1 MDAAT
6 TTHWVHDLS
15 PFVFG
20 LHWGGIGIRWYG
32 LAYLLGLAWGW
43 WMVKRWAAC
52 GRAPMQP
59 AQVGDLVLA
68 GGIGMIVGARLGY
81 VLLYEPHL
89 LWEFG
94 GGAPWWGLLR
104 VNNGGMASHGGLIG
118 LAIGGWW
125 FCRSRRCSIPVV
137 VDLIAVTAPMGVCLG
152 RIANFINGELWGR
165 PSNVS
170 WAVIFPDAPRVDGV
184 MVPRHPSQLYAAVLE
199 GLLPLAIALIVHAR
213 HRRPGLSAGL
223 VMVLYAIG
231 RFFGEFFRLPDMGQ
245 PGGPAAP
252 GHEAIPPILGFMY
265 KGQFYTLPLFV
276 IGIGLMIWAMR
287 RPARPDLYLPA
298 DATT

>member
-1 MDAAT
+1 MEPAA

-20 LHWGGIGIRWYG
+20 LHWGDIGIRWYG

-43 WMVKRWAAC
+43 WMVKRWAAG

-68 GGIGMIVGARLGY
+68 GGVGMIVGGRLGY

-94 GGAPWWGLLR
+94 AKAPWWGLLAIQ
-104 VNNGGMASHGGLIG
+104 NGGMASHGGLIG

-125 FCRSRRCSIPVV
+125 FCRRQRCSIPVV
-137 VDLIAVTAPMGVCLG
+137 VDMIAATAPLGVCLG
-152 RIANFINGELWGR
+152 RIANFINGELYGR
-165 PSNVS
+165 PGSVP
-170 WAVIFPDAPRVDGV
+170 WAVIFPDSRDG
-184 MVPRHPSQLYAAVLE
+184 VPRHPSQLYAAMLE
-199 GLLPLAIALIVHAR
+199 GLLPLLILIPFHAR
-213 HRRPGLSAGL
+213 HRRPGLTTGL
-223 VMVLYAIG
+223 ALVLYSFG
-231 RFFGEFFRLPDMGQ
+231 RFFGEFYRLPDPGQ
-245 PGGPAAP
+245 PGGPALP
-252 GHEAIPPILGFMY
+252 GLEPIAPILGFMS
-265 KGQFYTLPLFV
+265 KGQFYTLPLV
-276 IGIGLMIWAMR
+276 VAGIGLIIWTLR

-298 DATT
+298 EERL